1 MKKPTE
7 KHFSTF
13 PHLVYTLVN
22 RVYYIFLP
30 GVTSRHLLHN
40 LSQHTVRSSL
50 PRYLKICLFLW
61 ALTASPLFGQTEA
74 YRRYSFNAQGGLC
87 YFHYVCFSP
96 SNNYSATKR
105 PYIFV
110 MGHPGESALQTY
122 ETDSLK
128 DVPRFFNYLFVYVP
142 NMGTKSSEKLNCLT
156 ALASF
161 VTWNYVC
168 GKKNVFLSIYDRS
181 ITPADT
187 ASNGLNASFQSIRL
201 QPSTATTSIA
211 SRIEDDFKE
220 DQNAYDQPIANEDDN
235 LGTFYYEEE
244 KKADDAETTPNNP
257 YANKTYFGPP
267 QGRDFTLSGLVKDK
281 STGEA
286 LPFATIHL
294 RGSTKAL
301 STNADGYFTISK
313 VPTDTSVLIVS
324 YVGYAKT
331 EVYLTPFLS
340 KKNLVIEISPAGNQL
355 KTITIVA
362 AREEVVLAKQDEVS
376 VIKMT
381 PKELEKLPNI
391 GEKDVMRSFQL
402 MPGVSASQESSSGLY
417 VRGGTPDQNLVLY
430 DGFTV
435 YHVDHL
441 YGFFSAFNANAVKD
455 VQLYKG
461 GFESKF
467 GGRLSSVTEITG
479 KDGNQK
485 KFNIGGDLSLL
496 SANIFAEIP
505 IGDKFSSVIAV
516 RRSYKGP
523 IYNKLIEKYSKN
535 TSTSATTTQQG
546 PGGPGGGRFSQNTV
560 AKSYFYDL
568 NGKFTYRPTQKDII
582 ALSIFNG
589 TDKFDN
595 SVDNSNLPSFGG
607 STSNFSFSSTD
618 LTKYGNIGTSL
629 KWSRKWAPR
638 FYGNTLIS
646 YSNFYSDRDR
656 SQQRTVTDAS
666 GNETTTKNGIFENND
681 LKDYSFKSDYQ
692 WDLFEMSQ
700 LQFGGFG
707 TNYDIKYTYAQN
719 DTSTVLDKSNKAV
732 LVGGYL
738 QNKFKLLKNKIIFVP
753 GIRASYYGMT
763 KQNYFEPRA
772 SLNLKLT
779 DQLTLKGATGK
790 YYQFA
795 NRVTREDILS
805 GNKEFWLLS
814 DGQNVPVSSS
824 LHYISGLSF
833 ETPHL
838 LVSAE
843 GYYKEIKDL
852 TEYSLRFN
860 TSPMGTD
867 VNENFYT
874 GYGYARGIEFLV
886 QKKTGKLNGWV
897 SYTLGEAR
905 NHFDVYADGYFPA
918 NQDVTHEFKI
928 VLLYKWKRW
937 DFSATWVYATGRPYT
952 APSGAYNVT
961 LLDGNTQDFFTVTNK
976 NGLRLPDYHRAD
988 VSANYKLLKGAA
1000 GDKKRRE
1007 IGYLSFSIF
1016 NLYNRTNVWY
1026 KTYSIESGSVIETNV
1041 NYTSITPNI
1050 TLSLKLR

>member
-1 MKKPTE
+1 
-7 KHFSTF
+7 
-13 PHLVYTLVN
+13 VY
-22 RVYYIFLP
+22 
-30 GVTSRHLLHN
+30 
-40 LSQHTVRSSL
+40 SL
-50 PRYLKICLFLW
+50 ALRNLKICLLFF
-61 ALTASPLFGQTEA
+61 AGYTNQSFGQEPL
-74 YRRYSFNAQGGLC
+74 YKQYSFNNEGSVC

-96 SNNYSATKR
+96 SNSYFPAKR
-105 PYIFV
+105 PYVFV
-110 MGHPGESALQTY
+110 MGNPGQTALQAY
-122 ETDSLK
+122 EADSLK
-128 DVPRFFNYLFVYVP
+128 DVPRFYNYMFVYVP
-142 NMGTKSSEKLNCLT
+142 NTGTKSSEKLDCLT
-156 ALASF
+156 ALASYA
-161 VTWNYVC
+161 TWNYVC
-168 GKKNVFLSIYDRS
+168 GKKNVFLSIYDPS

-187 ASNGLNASFQSIRL
+187 VSYDLKDSFHSIRL
-201 QPSTATTSIA
+201 NQGSSNSTSIK
-211 SRIEDDFKE
+211 SKIEDDFKE
-220 DQNAYDQPIANEDDN
+220 DVNAYDEQGSEDDN

-244 KKADDAETTPNNP
+244 NKSAEEQTGSPNP
-257 YANKTYFGPP
+257 YANKTYYGPP
-267 QGRDFTLSGLVKDK
+267 QDKDFTLSGLVKDK

-294 RGSTKAL
+294 RGSTKAI
-301 STNADGYFTISK
+301 STNADGYFTLSK

-331 EVYLTPFLS
+331 EVYLTPFVS
-340 KKNLVIEISPAGNQL
+340 KKNLIVEVSSAGNQL
-355 KTITIVA
+355 KTVTIVTA
-362 AREEVVLAKQDEVS
+362 KEEVVLSKQEEVS
-376 VIKMT
+376 VIKIT

-461 GFESKF
+461 GFESRF

-485 KFNIGGDLSLL
+485 KINIGGDLSLL

-505 IGDKFSSVIAV
+505 IGDKFSSVIAF

-523 IYNKLIEKYSKN
+523 IYNKLIGKYSKS
-535 TSTSATTTQQG
+535 STASATTQQG
-546 PGGPGGGRFSQNTV
+546 GGGSGGGGRFSQNTV

-595 SVDNSNLPSFGG
+595 SIDNSNVPSFGG
-607 STSNFSFSSTD
+607 GGASNFSFSSTD

-666 GNETTTKNGIFENND
+666 GNESTTKNGIFENNN

-700 LQFGGFG
+700 LQFGVFA
-707 TNYDIKYTYAQN
+707 TRYDIKYTYAQN
-719 DTSTVLDKSNKAV
+719 DTSTILNKDNQAV
-732 LVGGYL
+732 LAGGYI
-738 QNKFKLLKNKIIFVP
+738 QNKFKLLKNKLIFVP

-763 KQNYFEPRA
+763 KQNYYEPRA
-772 SLNLKLT
+772 SLSLKIT
-779 DQLTLKGATGK
+779 KQLTLKGATGK

-805 GNKEFWLLS
+805 GNKDFWLLS
-814 DGQNVPVSSS
+814 NGKEIPVSSS

-833 ETPHL
+833 ETTHL
-838 LVSAE
+838 LFSAE
-843 GYYKEIKDL
+843 GYYKKIQNL

-860 TSPMGTD
+860 TSPTGTAVD
-867 VNENFYT
+867 ENFYT
-874 GYGYARGIEFLV
+874 GYGYARGVEFLV
-886 QKKTGKLNGWV
+886 QKKTGKFNGWV

-905 NHFDVYADGYFPA
+905 NHFDTYSDTYFPA

-928 VLLYKWKRW
+928 VLLYRWKRW
-937 DFSATWVYATGRPYT
+937 DFSATWIYATGRPYT
-952 APSGAYNVT
+952 APSGAYNVA
-961 LLDGNTQDFFTVTNK
+961 LLDGTTQDFFTVTNK

-988 VSANYKLLKGAA
+988 ISANYKLLTGSK

-1007 IGYLSFSIF
+1007 VGYLSFSIF

>member
-1 MKKPTE
+1 M
-7 KHFSTF
+7 
-13 PHLVYTLVN
+13 
-22 RVYYIFLP
+22 
-30 GVTSRHLLHN
+30 
-40 LSQHTVRSSL
+40 
-50 PRYLKICLFLW
+50 
-61 ALTASPLFGQTEA
+61 
-74 YRRYSFNAQGGLC
+74 
-87 YFHYVCFSP
+87 FSP

-105 PYIFV
+105 PYVFV
-110 MGHPGESALQTY
+110 MGNAGQSALEAY
-122 ETDSLK
+122 EADSLK
-128 DVPRFFNYLFVYVP
+128 DVPRFYNYLFVYAP
-142 NMGTKSSEKLNCLT
+142 NVGTRSSEKLDCLN
-156 ALASF
+156 ALASH
-161 VTWNYVC
+161 VTWNYTC
-168 GKKNVFLSIYDRS
+168 GKKNVFLSIYDPS
-181 ITPADT
+181 VTPADT
-187 ASNGLNASFQSIRL
+187 TSNNLKESFHSIHLNQAQDNLS
-201 QPSTATTSIA
+201 STPT
-211 SRIEDDFKE
+211 RIEDDFKE
-220 DQNAYDQPIANEDDN
+220 DVKAYDQLEGNEDEN
-235 LGTFYYEEE
+235 LGTFYFEED
-244 KKADDAETTPNNP
+244 KKTTEDETSQHNP
-257 YANKTYFGPP
+257 YANKTYYGPP
-267 QGRDFTLSGLVKDK
+267 QSKDFTLSGLVKDK

-294 RGSTKAL
+294 RGSTKAI
-301 STNADGYFTISK
+301 STNADGYFTLSK
-313 VPTDTSVLIVS
+313 VPTDTSVLIIS

-331 EVYLTPFLS
+331 EVYLTPFIS
-340 KKNLVIEISPAGNQL
+340 RKNLIIEVSSAGNQL
-355 KTITIVA
+355 KTVTIVA
-362 AREEVVLAKQDEVS
+362 AREEVVLAKQEEVS
-376 VIKMT
+376 VIKIT

-485 KFNIGGDLSLL
+485 KINIGGDLSLL
-496 SANIFAEIP
+496 SANVFAEIP
-505 IGDKFSSVIAV
+505 IGDKFSSVIAF

-523 IYNKLIEKYSKN
+523 IYNKLVEKYSK
-535 TSTSATTTQQG
+535 SSSSAATTQQG
-546 PGGPGGGRFSQNTV
+546 TGGPGGGRFSQNTV

-607 STSNFSFSSTD
+607 GTSNFSFSSTD

-666 GNETTTKNGIFENND
+666 GNESTTKNGIFENND
-681 LKDYSFKSDYQ
+681 LKDYSLKSDYQ
-692 WDLFEMSQ
+692 WEMFEMSQ
-700 LQFGGFG
+700 LQFGVFG

-719 DTSTVLDKSNKAV
+719 DTSTVLDKSNKTILA
-732 LVGGYL
+732 GGYV
-738 QNKFKLLKNKIIFVP
+738 QNKFKLLKNKLIFVP
-753 GIRASYYGMT
+753 GIRASYYGIT

-772 SLNLKLT
+772 SLSLKLT
-779 DQLTLKGATGK
+779 KQLTLKGATGK
-790 YYQFA
+790 YFQFA

-814 DGQNVPVSSS
+814 DGKDVPVSSS
-824 LHYISGLSF
+824 LHYIAGLSF
-833 ETPHL
+833 ETTHL
-838 LVSAE
+838 LFSAE
-843 GYYKEIKDL
+843 AYYKKIQNL

-860 TSPMGTD
+860 SSPAGTD
-867 VNENFYT
+867 VDENFYT
-874 GYGYARGIEFLV
+874 GNGYARGIEFLM
-886 QKKTGKLNGWV
+886 QKKTGKFNGWV

-905 NHFDVYADGYFPA
+905 NHFSVYADGYFPA
-918 NQDVTHEFKI
+918 NQDVSHEFKI
-928 VLLYKWKRW
+928 VTLYKWRRW

-961 LLDGNTQDFFTVTNK
+961 LLDGSTQDFFTVTTK
-976 NGLRLPDYHRAD
+976 NGLRLPEYHRAD
-988 VSANYKLLKGAA
+988 ISANYKLLKGSK

-1007 IGYLSFSIF
+1007 VGYLSFSIF
-1016 NLYNRTNVWY
+1016 NVYNRTNVWY

>member
-1 MKKPTE
+1 M
-7 KHFSTF
+7 
-13 PHLVYTLVN
+13 
-22 RVYYIFLP
+22 
-30 GVTSRHLLHN
+30 
-40 LSQHTVRSSL
+40 
-50 PRYLKICLFLW
+50 
-61 ALTASPLFGQTEA
+61 
-74 YRRYSFNAQGGLC
+74 
-87 YFHYVCFSP
+87 
-96 SNNYSATKR
+96 
-105 PYIFV
+105 
-110 MGHPGESALQTY
+110 
-122 ETDSLK
+122 
-128 DVPRFFNYLFVYVP
+128 
-142 NMGTKSSEKLNCLT
+142 
-156 ALASF
+156 
-161 VTWNYVC
+161 
-168 GKKNVFLSIYDRS
+168 
-181 ITPADT
+181 
-187 ASNGLNASFQSIRL
+187 
-201 QPSTATTSIA
+201 
-211 SRIEDDFKE
+211 
-220 DQNAYDQPIANEDDN
+220 
-235 LGTFYYEEE
+235 
-244 KKADDAETTPNNP
+244 
-257 YANKTYFGPP
+257 
-267 QGRDFTLSGLVKDK
+267 
-281 STGEA
+281 
-286 LPFATIHL
+286 
-294 RGSTKAL
+294 
-301 STNADGYFTISK
+301 
-313 VPTDTSVLIVS
+313 
-324 YVGYAKT
+324 
-331 EVYLTPFLS
+331 
-340 KKNLVIEISPAGNQL
+340 
-355 KTITIVA
+355 
-362 AREEVVLAKQDEVS
+362 
-376 VIKMT
+376 
-381 PKELEKLPNI
+381 
-391 GEKDVMRSFQL
+391 
-402 MPGVSASQESSSGLY
+402 
-417 VRGGTPDQNLVLY
+417 
-430 DGFTV
+430 
-435 YHVDHL
+435 
-441 YGFFSAFNANAVKD
+441 
-455 VQLYKG
+455 
-461 GFESKF
+461 
-467 GGRLSSVTEITG
+467 
-479 KDGNQK
+479 
-485 KFNIGGDLSLL
+485 
-496 SANIFAEIP
+496 
-505 IGDKFSSVIAV
+505 
-516 RRSYKGP
+516 
-523 IYNKLIEKYSKN
+523 
-535 TSTSATTTQQG
+535 
-546 PGGPGGGRFSQNTV
+546 
-560 AKSYFYDL
+560 
-568 NGKFTYRPTQKDII
+568 
-582 ALSIFNG
+582 SIFNG

-607 STSNFSFSSTD
+607 GTSNFSFSSTD

-638 FYGNTLIS
+638 FYGNTLVS

-666 GNETTTKNGIFENND
+666 GNESTTKNGIFENND

-700 LQFGGFG
+700 LQFGAFG

-732 LVGGYL
+732 LAGGYL
-738 QNKFKLLKNKIIFVP
+738 QNKFKLVKNKLIFVP

-772 SLNLKLT
+772 SLSLKLT

-843 GYYKEIKDL
+843 AYYKQIKDL

-905 NHFDVYADGYFPA
+905 NHFDVYSDGYFPA
-918 NQDVTHEFKI
+918 NQDVTHEFKV

-988 VSANYKLLKGAA
+988 VSANYKLLKGSA

-1016 NLYNRTNVWY
+1016 NVYNRTNVWY

>member
-1 MKKPTE
+1 M
-7 KHFSTF
+7 
-13 PHLVYTLVN
+13 Y
-22 RVYYIFLP
+22 
-30 GVTSRHLLHN
+30 
-40 LSQHTVRSSL
+40 SSV
-50 PRYLKICLFLW
+50 PRYLKICLLFLV
-61 ALTASPLFGQTEA
+61 LSTKQSSGQSSS
-74 YRRYSFNAQGGLC
+74 YRQYSFNTPGSAC

-96 SNNYSATKR
+96 SNNYTATKR
-105 PYIFV
+105 PYVFIV
-110 MGHPGESALQTY
+110 GNPGQSALQSY
-122 ETDSLK
+122 ESDSLK
-128 DVPRFFNYLFVYVP
+128 YVPRFYNYLFVYVP
-142 NMGTKSSEKLNCLT
+142 NTGGKSGEKLNCLT

-161 VTWNYVC
+161 VTWNYAC
-168 GKKNVFLSIYDRS
+168 GKKNTFLSIYDQS

-187 ASNGLNASFQSIRL
+187 ASSDLKESFHSIRL
-201 QPSTATTSIA
+201 NQPSPSQA
-211 SRIEDDFKE
+211 SAPGRIEDDFKE
-220 DQNAYDQPIANEDDN
+220 DVVAYDQLGVSEDDN
-235 LGTFYYEEE
+235 LGTFYYEEG
-244 KKADDAETTPNNP
+244 KKTTEEELAQNSP
-257 YANKTYFGPP
+257 YSNKSYHGPP
-267 QGRDFTLSGLVKDK
+267 QAKDFTLSGLVKDK

-294 RGSTKAL
+294 RGSTQAI
-301 STNADGYFTISK
+301 STNADGYFTLSK
-313 VPTDTSVLIVS
+313 VPTDTSVLIIS

-331 EVYLTPFLS
+331 EVYLSPFMS
-340 KKNLVIEISPAGNQL
+340 KKNLIIEVSSAGNQL
-355 KTITIVA
+355 KTVTIVA
-362 AREEVVLAKQDEVS
+362 AREDVVLAKQDEVS
-376 VIKMT
+376 VIKIT

-485 KFNIGGDLSLL
+485 KINIGGDLSLL
-496 SANIFAEIP
+496 SANVFAEIP
-505 IGDKFSSVIAV
+505 IGDKFSSVIAF

-523 IYNKLIEKYSKN
+523 IYNKLIEKYSKSS
-535 TSTSATTTQQG
+535 STSAATQQG
-546 PGGPGGGRFSQNTV
+546 AGGPGGGRFSQNTV

-595 SVDNSNLPSFGG
+595 SIDNSNLPSFGG
-607 STSNFSFSSTD
+607 GSSNFSFSSTD

-638 FYGNTLIS
+638 FYGNTLVS

-656 SQQRTVTDAS
+656 SLQRTVTDAS
-666 GNETTTKNGIFENND
+666 GNESTTKNGIFENND

-692 WDLFEMSQ
+692 WDMFEMSQ
-700 LQFGGFG
+700 LQFGVFG
-707 TNYDIKYTYAQN
+707 TNYNINYTYAQN
-719 DTSTVLDKSNKAV
+719 DTSTVLDKRNKAM
-732 LVGGYL
+732 LAGGFV
-738 QNKFKLLKNKIIFVP
+738 QNRFKLFKNKLVFVP
-753 GIRASYYGMT
+753 GIRASYFGMT

-772 SLNLKLT
+772 SLSVKIT
-779 DQLTLKGATGK
+779 KQLTLKAATGK

-814 DGQNVPVSSS
+814 DGKEVPVSSS

-833 ETPHL
+833 ETTHL
-838 LVSAE
+838 LFSAE
-843 GYYKEIKDL
+843 AYYKKIQNL

-860 TSPMGTD
+860 TSPMGTSY
-867 VNENFYT
+867 NENFYT
-874 GYGYARGIEFLV
+874 GHGYAKGVEFLV
-886 QKKTGKLNGWV
+886 QKKTGKFNGWV

-905 NHFDVYADGYFPA
+905 NHFDVYSDGYFPA

-928 VLLYKWKRW
+928 VLLYNWKRW
-937 DFSATWVYATGRPYT
+937 DFSATWIYASGRPYT

-961 LLDGNTQDFFTVTNK
+961 LLDGTTQDFFTVTTK
-976 NGLRLPDYHRAD
+976 NGLRLPDYHRSD
-988 VSANYKLLKGAA
+988 ISVNYKLVSGSK

-1007 IGYLSFSIF
+1007 VGYLGFSIF

-1026 KTYSIESGSVIETNV
+1026 KTYSIETGSVIETNV